1 MKNLITLTTFLCFF
15 AVQNSF
21 AAFNSN
27 NAGGSSVTKEEFSES
42 QFGFGLSTA
51 KEFKIIDSVFT
62 EDNKDYLFNEVGV
75 FANYFGDAIDYNY
88 GANLSFGYGYDKF
101 GIYVNGGYLMTEFEY
116 VSSGISKDYS
126 EGSGFIGVGTSY
138 KINDYLK
145 AKLDF
150 MGYSFNFNPSNS
162 GNIEKTEANIKSLTL
177 GLQFYF

>member
-15 AVQNSF
+15 VVQNSF
-21 AAFNSN
+21 AAFTSN
-27 NAGGSSVTKEEFSES
+27 GGGSSSTKEDFSEN
-42 QFGFGLSTA
+42 QFGFGLSAA

-62 EDNKDYLFNEVGV
+62 ENNKDYLFNEVGV

-101 GIYVNGGYLMTEFEY
+101 GIYVSGGYLMTEFEY